1 MPIAIINR
9 DKWEIAKGNLE
20 EYKKLGG
27 KYFEG
32 TNEEV
37 ENYPKFTAIFD
48 FSKPK
53 TAKEKKLK
61 EIEKKVKEIAKKT
74 AKIKKEVNKKK
85 K

>member
-1 MPIAIINR
+1 MAIAIINR
-9 DKWEIAKGNLE
+9 RIWEMAGGSVE

-27 KYFEG
+27 RVFEG

-37 ENYPKFTAIFD
+37 ERYPKFLAILD
-48 FSKPK
+48 ALKPK

-74 AKIKKEVNKKK
+74 AKIKKLIKKK
-85 K
+85 